1 MSLKRLSLIAIL
13 ICGLPA
19 PAALAQDLPYA
30 QDMSNAQGADVFRI
44 KRDYSPRLFG
54 NVEANKYLPPNRVY
68 VPETPAS
75 DSAVQANDYAGA
87 VSTAVTSIPPVV
99 PIPTPQPVKSTCV
112 WGQSAAGGYYD
123 CSGKTPGTVMGD
135 QLYKYGGTFV
145 DGTPVPTTPV
155 VCNFRGHVYKPYVVK
170 RMP

>member
-1 MSLKRLSLIAIL
+1 MSLSRSALIAIL
-13 ICGLPA
+13 AAAIFA
-19 PAALAQDLPYA
+19 PSTLAQNA
-30 QDMSNAQGADVFRI
+30 SSAQGDVFRI
-44 KRDYSPRLFG
+44 KRDYSPRLYG
-54 NVEANKYLPPNRVY
+54 NVEANKYIPPSRVY
-68 VPETPAS
+68 VPETPGL

-87 VSTAVTSIPPVV
+87 VSTAAIPTIRPVV
-99 PIPTPQPVKSTCV
+99 PIPTPQPARGTYI

-123 CSGKTPGTVMGD
+123 CSGKMSGTVMGD
-135 QLYKYGGTFV
+135 QLYKLGGTFV

>member
-1 MSLKRLSLIAIL
+1 MSLSRSSLIAIL
-13 ICGLPA
+13 AAVIFA
-19 PAALAQDLPYA
+19 PSALAQSA
-30 QDMSNAQGADVFRI
+30 SNAQADVFRI
-44 KRDYSPRLFG
+44 KRDYSPRLYG
-54 NVEANKYLPPNRVY
+54 NVEADKYLPPSRVY
-68 VPETPAS
+68 VPETPGL

-87 VSTAVTSIPPVV
+87 VSTAAIPTIPPVL
-99 PIPTPQPVKSTCV
+99 PIPTPQAVKGTYV

-123 CSGKTPGTVMGD
+123 CSGKMPGTVMGD
-135 QLYKYGGTFV
+135 QLYKLGGTFV